1 MVTLLRCGLFPTEK
15 VRIAMSNSGAVQGV
29 LHLLLLSMSAQLTK
43 KLGMAP
49 GGEFRAAMRESR
61 NIPGCVL
68 LLGDRP
74 FNVSLSC

>member
-1 MVTLLRCGLFPTEK
+1 VRCAIK
-15 VRIAMSNSGAVQGV
+15 QSGVVQGA

-49 GGEFRAAMRESR
+49 GGEFRAAMKEARKL
-61 NIPGCVL
+61 PGCPV

-74 FNVSLSC
+74 FKVYIG